1 MSENNFWGRH
11 MKNYGDIDIFWNE
24 KGWFELGSIDNVTI
38 ITQGEGGFT
47 TMLMGNAV
55 VENDNCEKIGT
66 ILSKYHTVDA
76 FNIIPK
82 TADIGW
88 PIYRINNTMIIRITS
103 WYPLVFAPNANPSA
117 WIYSYPIIKSL
128 VEFIKNLEVRNIEYV
143 CSGEQMSELKD
154 SKSFMTKS
162 KGRWAR
168 VIPSWADQDEEPT
181 DIFASTPS
189 WAIPYISKIMG
200 VPCNVSCIIN
210 QDESIDD
217 QKQTAIDFYRWF
229 NKFISHWD
237 IDVTKKG
244 IGQKT
249 IEKNVKELKELQ
261 SELKLNKP
269 IYKKPDEGVMF
280 G

>member
-1 MSENNFWGRH
+1 
-11 MKNYGDIDIFWNE
+11 MKNYHQYCKNMD
-24 KGWFELGSIDNVTI
+24 KIDNVTI
-38 ITQGEGGFT
+38 VTQGEGGLT
-47 TMLMGNAV
+47 TMLMGNAIV
-55 VENDNCEKIGT
+55 ANEDCKQIGT

-82 TADIGW
+82 IGEVGW
-88 PIYRINNTMIIRITS
+88 PVYKMGNSLIIRITS
-103 WYPLVFAPNANPSA
+103 WFPLVFAPNANPSA

-128 VEFIKNLEVRNIEYV
+128 VEMLKNLEVRNIEYV
-143 CSGEQMSELKD
+143 CSGEKMSELKD
-154 SKSFMTKS
+154 SKSFMTKG

-168 VIPSWADQDEEPT
+168 IIPSWTDQDEEPT

-189 WAIPYISKIMG
+189 WAIPYVAKLLGVACNISC
-200 VPCNVSCIIN
+200 VIN
-210 QDESIDD
+210 QDGSIDE
-217 QKQTAIDFYRWF
+217 QKQTAVDFFKWF
-229 NKFISHWD
+229 NKGIGHWD

-261 SELKLNKP
+261 SELNLNKP

>member
-1 MSENNFWGRH
+1 MSENNFWGRR

-24 KGWFELGSIDNVTI
+24 KGWFELNSIDRVTI

-128 VEFIKNLEVRNIEYV
+128 VQFIKNLQVRNIEYV
-143 CSGEQMSELKD
+143 CSGEKMSELKD

-162 KGRWAR
+162 RGRWAR
-168 VIPSWADQDEEPT
+168 VIPSWADQDYEPT

>member
-1 MSENNFWGRH
+1 MNENNWL
-11 MKNYGDIDIFWNE
+11 MNYGDIDIFWNE
-24 KGWFELGSIDNVTI
+24 NCKDMDKIDNVTI

-47 TMLMGNAV
+47 TMLMANAII
-55 VENDNCEKIGT
+55 ENDNCKRIGT

-82 TADIGW
+82 TADVGW
-88 PIYRINNTMIIRITS
+88 PVYKINDSLIIRITS

-128 VEFIKNLEVRNIEYV
+128 VEMLKGLEVRNIEYI
-143 CSGEQMSELKD
+143 CSGEQMSELKN
-154 SKSFMTKS
+154 SNSFFI
-162 KGRWAR
+162 KGNNRWAR
-168 VIPSWADQDEEPT
+168 IIPAWADQDKEPT

-189 WAIPYISKIMG
+189 WAIPYIANLMG
-200 VPCNVSCIIN
+200 VSCNVSCVIN
-210 QDESIDD
+210 QDGTIDE
-217 QKQTAIDFYRWF
+217 QKKTAIDFFKWF
-229 NKFISHWD
+229 NKGVGHWD